1 MANKLITREDI
12 VRGKKNF
19 DAFDSYLDGS
29 ASEQVTLPSGKKIK
43 TRAGVEKEIMDKY
56 PDNKAGLREVGTEPG
71 NVMEVGAFGLGG
83 RSPLIPSTTEPLLIN
98 FDKTGFFSV
107 FGAYDDAPATVKR
120 ADFAG
125 SMIVVRRYYDTGPSL
140 SQILFTGSN
149 GIFCRTLSLDN
160 TGIDTWSL
168 LYSNMSSIIHKTTT
182 ATSANVVV
190 TATGELQRST
200 SSKIFKKDIEDISI
214 PDYRAALK
222 AVRPVSYRSTDATS
236 DRTDWSWYSFIAE
249 EIAAIDPRLAQ
260 MDSVE
265 FFEDINEEG
274 KPFINSRELPEG
286 EYAANGINTNGIVAL
301 MVHIN
306 QQMLAD
312 IEALEKEKAT
322 MKSRMTKLEKRLDAL
337 EQSAQSTVK

>member
-1 MANKLITREDI
+1 MANELITREDI

-19 DAFDSYLDGS
+19 DAFDGYLDGS

-43 TRAGVEKEIMDKY
+43 TRAGVEKEFKDSFS
-56 PDNKAGLREVGTEPG
+56 GTVASKQPG
-71 NVMEVGAFGLGG
+71 ISRG
-83 RSPLIPSTTEPLLIN
+83 RVPLAEDVFSAAYNFLVVSSEN
-98 FDKTGFFSV
+98 FDLDDMVVNSRMLCRRGDKHAPPLMPDAYFLAES
-107 FGAYDDAPATVKR
+107 FGTSPSSDNCVQVARGTTIGTS
-120 ADFAG
+120 F
-125 SMIVVRRYYDTGPSL
+125 VRSKNKY
-140 SQILFTGSN
+140 SN
-149 GIFCRTLSLDN
+149 SPWSEWLSLGTTAAN
-160 TGIDTWSL
+160 
-168 LYSNMSSIIHKTTT
+168 YSATT
-182 ATSANVVV
+182 ATSANVVI

-200 SSKIFKKDIEDISI
+200 SSKIFKKDIADISI

-265 FFEDINEEG
+265 FFEDTDEDG
-274 KPFINSRELPEG
+274 TPFINSRDLPEG

-306 QQMLAD
+306 QQMLTD
-312 IEALEKEKAT
+312 LETLESEKT
-322 MKSRMTKLEKRLDAL
+322 QMKSRMTKLEKRLDAL
-337 EQSAQSTVK
+337 EQSAQPTVK